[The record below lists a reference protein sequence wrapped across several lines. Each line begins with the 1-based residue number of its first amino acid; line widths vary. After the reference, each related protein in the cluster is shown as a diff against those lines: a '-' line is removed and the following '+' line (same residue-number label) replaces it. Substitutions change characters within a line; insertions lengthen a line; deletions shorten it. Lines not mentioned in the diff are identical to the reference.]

1 VLTLT
6 AGREMAV
13 RCPIIARVLPPPELA
28 DDVLAA
34 VSDPSALLER
44 AWALEPWSRYAE
56 RAAALDALEQLLA
69 AGVEPAPLGR
79 DWQLELLA
87 ERAIDVGRAFAVDEA
102 LALTDQVA
110 DTAQPDHEIA
120 LARAMLARG
129 QALAWVGTEEATRR
143 SHRAFAEAADRFAAL
158 GHHDWQGSALLR
170 RGYSTCYQHGD
181 FTEAVELIAEAVATY
196 PPDSMRLGGALA
208 CYADVLI
215 ELGRLDEAESVLD
228 RADALA
234 DENRVG
240 KVRIDLTWARAHVAA
255 GRGDARATER
265 LLREAERE
273 AVDTD
278 WFETHIGRFFLL
290 DAAELLDLLGLTDH
304 AQGYLARGR
313 EHGGEDNEEV
323 MQTAAVLRARS
334 GDPGL
339 ALAELQ
345 RLARGTWLE
354 KRVTWRHTLL
364 TAWATFRA
372 GRDGAGE
379 LAARAFQQA
388 AACGGIGV
396 AHAGEP
402 LIAAALAPLAEAA
415 GSAVARE
422 LLLDGR
428 QLIVRVFGTPTVTAA
443 DGSPIRL
450 PPGMPGELLRLLAL
464 HEHGL
469 PVDFVL
475 EQFFPEATP
484 AVGRQRLRQ
493 VLMRL
498 RTAAGDVVVRD
509 GDILQLVPAWVDERE
524 FLAIGNRVR
533 GATGTR
539 AVQLAYAAL
548 ALHTGP
554 LLPSDPYAAWAEEPR
569 AQVRY
574 RHLALL
580 DLVARDAAARGSH
593 QEALTALEA
602 ALEEDPDAEQRRG
615 ARTEQLQAL
624 GLHHRPR

>member
-1 VLTLT
+1 
-6 AGREMAV
+6 MADNWG
-13 RCPIIARVLPPPELA
+13 VLPPPELA
-28 DDVLAA
+28 DDDLAG
-34 VSDPSALLER
+34 VRDPSALLDR
-44 AWALEPWSRYAE
+44 AWALEPWSRYSE
-56 RAAALDALEQLLA
+56 RAAALEALELLLG
-69 AGVEPAPLGR
+69 AGVDPAPPGR
-79 DWQLELLA
+79 DWHLELLA
-87 ERAIDVGRAFAVDEA
+87 ERAIDVGRVFGVDEA
-102 LALTDQVA
+102 LALTDQVI

-129 QALAWVGTEEATRR
+129 QALAWVGTDEATRQA
-143 SHRAFAEAADRFAAL
+143 HRAFAEAADRFAAL
-158 GHHDWQGSALLR
+158 GHRDWQGSALLR
-170 RGYSTCYQHGD
+170 RGYSACYQHGD
-181 FTEAVELIAEAVATY
+181 FAEAVELIGEAVATY

-215 ELGRLDEAESVLD
+215 ELGRFDEAERVID
-228 RADALA
+228 RAEGL
-234 DENRVG
+234 NRVV
-240 KVRIDLTWARAHVAA
+240 KVSIDLTWARAHVAA

-273 AVDTD
+273 VVDTD

-290 DAAELLDLLGLTDH
+290 DAAELLDLVGVSDH
-304 AQGYLARGR
+304 AQRYLARGR
-313 EHGGEDNEEV
+313 EHSGEDNEEV
-323 MQTAAVLRARS
+323 MQTTAVLRARS

-339 ALAELQ
+339 ALEELQ
-345 RLARGTWLE
+345 QLARGTWLE

-379 LAARAFQQA
+379 LAARALEQA
-388 AACGGIGV
+388 LACGGIGV
-396 AHAGEP
+396 AKGGEP
-402 LIAAALAPLAEAA
+402 VIAAALAPLAETA
-415 GSAVARE
+415 GSAAARE
-422 LLLDGR
+422 LLLADR
-428 QLIVRVFGTPTVTAA
+428 ELIVRLFGTPAVTTA

-450 PPGMPGELLRLLAL
+450 PPGMPGELVRLLAL

-484 AVGRQRLRQ
+484 TVGRQRLRQ
-493 VLMRL
+493 ILMRL
-498 RTAAGDVVVRD
+498 RTAAGDVVERD
-509 GDILQLVPAWVDERE
+509 GDILRLVPAWVDERE

-533 GATGTR
+533 GAIGTR

-548 ALHTGP
+548 ALRTGP

-574 RHLALL
+574 RYLALL
-580 DLVARDAAARGSH
+580 DLVARDAAARNSH

-615 ARTEQLQAL
+615 ARAEQLQAL
-624 GLHHRPR
+624 GLHRTPR